1 MIVMNS
7 NQLGR
12 RKMDLSIEES
22 TQEEG
27 TIRPLVVMNQE
38 IGTRLRSQ
46 IAKVEE
52 RTGAELWSARIE
64 ELKSSFVRYRS
75 EFLSILEAQP
85 GFLQSTFLSLHR
97 KLRQQY
103 R

>member
-1 MIVMNS
+1 MRVMNS

-85 GFLQSTFLSLHR
+85 GFLQSTF
-97 KLRQQY
+97 
-103 R
+103 